1 MLRASHFTQ
10 LGEIVYQEILK
21 KFTSLFPLWAVLLS
35 AVAYVYPEYFAPH
48 QGLIVPF
55 LSLIML
61 GMGVTLSVNS
71 FLAVLKKPSVVLL
84 GTLMQYTVMPLAAW
98 IVCLVLKLPADLA
111 AGVILLGCC
120 PGGTASNVI
129 SYLAKADVALSIVLT
144 SVSTLIAFLATPFL
158 TWVFIGQTI
167 EVDVTGMLVSV
178 VNVVIVP
185 VVLGLAINYFFEKR
199 ISAVREV
206 FPAISA
212 AAIVIIIAIII
223 GTNSTN
229 LEQSGPLVLLA
240 VILHNGLGL
249 AGGYWISKALKLS
262 ETEARTI
269 AIEVGMQ
276 NSGLSV
282 ALAIKHFTAAA
293 ALPGAIFSIWHNLS
307 GALLAGHWSKKV
319 YGLPI
324 KVKHAGKG
332 DLNQGIEVKFQDFI
346 QVGKMS
352 AS

>member
-1 MLRASHFTQ
+1 M
-10 LGEIVYQEILK
+10 LK

-48 QGLIVPF
+48 NNLIVPF

-61 GMGVTLSVNS
+61 GMGVTLSVDS
-71 FLAVLKKPSVVLL
+71 FLAVLKRPHVVFL

-98 IVCLVLKLPADLA
+98 VVCLALKLPADLM

-129 SYLAKADVALSIVLT
+129 CYLAKGDVALSIVLT
-144 SVSTLIAFLATPFL
+144 SVSTMIAFLATPFL
-158 TWVFIGQTI
+158 TWLFIGQTV

-178 VNVVIVP
+178 VNIVIVP
-185 VVLGLAINYFFEKR
+185 VVLGLAVNYFFEAR
-199 ISAVREV
+199 IRAVRDI

-223 GTNSTN
+223 GTNSEN
-229 LEQSGPLVLLA
+229 LEQSGPMVLLA
-240 VILHNGLGL
+240 VVLHNGLGL
-249 AGGYWISKALKLS
+249 AGGYFVSKALKLS
-262 ETEARTI
+262 EIEARTI

-307 GALLAGHWSKKV
+307 GAFLAGHWAKETSSD
-319 YGLPI
+319 PD
-324 KVKHAGKG
+324 KHERPKTSGH
-332 DLNQGIEVKFQDFI
+332 LH
-346 QVGKMS
+346 
-352 AS
+352 

>member
-1 MLRASHFTQ
+1 M
-10 LGEIVYQEILK
+10 LK

-48 QGLIVPF
+48 NNLIVPF

-61 GMGVTLSVNS
+61 GMGVTLSVDS
-71 FLAVLKKPSVVLL
+71 FLAVLKRPHVVIL
-84 GTLMQYTVMPLAAW
+84 GTLIQYTIMPLAAW
-98 IVCLVLKLPADLA
+98 MVCLALNLPSDLM

-144 SVSTLIAFLATPFL
+144 SVSTMIAFIATPFL
-158 TWVFIGQTI
+158 TWLFIGQTV

-178 VNVVIVP
+178 VNIVIVP
-185 VVLGLAINYFFEKR
+185 VVLGLAINYFFEAR
-199 ISAVREV
+199 IRAVRDI

-223 GTNSTN
+223 GTNSEN

-240 VILHNGLGL
+240 VVLHNSLGL
-249 AGGYWISKALKLS
+249 AGGYWVSKALKLS
-262 ETEARTI
+262 EIEARTI

-307 GALLAGHWSKKV
+307 GAFLAGHWAKETSSDSD
-319 YGLPI
+319 
-324 KVKHAGKG
+324 KHERPKTSGH
-332 DLNQGIEVKFQDFI
+332 LH
-346 QVGKMS
+346 
-352 AS
+352 

>member
-1 MLRASHFTQ
+1 M
-10 LGEIVYQEILK
+10 LK

-48 QGLIVPF
+48 NNLIVPF

-61 GMGVTLSVNS
+61 GMGVTLSVDS
-71 FLAVLKKPSVVLL
+71 FLAVLKRPHVVIL
-84 GTLMQYTVMPLAAW
+84 GTLIQYTIMPLAAW
-98 IVCLVLKLPADLA
+98 MVCLALNLPSDLM

-144 SVSTLIAFLATPFL
+144 SVSTMIAFIATPFL
-158 TWVFIGQTI
+158 TWLFIGQTV

-178 VNVVIVP
+178 VNIVIVP
-185 VVLGLAINYFFEKR
+185 VVLGLAINYFFEAR
-199 ISAVREV
+199 IRAVRDI

-223 GTNSTN
+223 GTNSEN

-240 VILHNGLGL
+240 VVLHNGLGL
-249 AGGYWISKALKLS
+249 AGGYFVSKALKLS
-262 ETEARTI
+262 EIEARTI

-307 GALLAGHWSKKV
+307 GAFLAGHWAKETSSD
-319 YGLPI
+319 PD
-324 KVKHAGKG
+324 KHERPKTSGH
-332 DLNQGIEVKFQDFI
+332 LH
-346 QVGKMS
+346 
-352 AS
+352 

>member
-1 MLRASHFTQ
+1 ML
-10 LGEIVYQEILK
+10 E
-21 KFTSLFPLWAVLLS
+21 KFTSLFPIWAILLS
-35 AVAYVYPEYFAPH
+35 IVAYMRPEYFAPH

-61 GMGVTLSVNS
+61 GMGVTLSVDS
-71 FLAVLKKPSVVLL
+71 FLAVLKRPSVVLL
-84 GTLMQYTVMPLAAW
+84 GTLMQYTIMPIAAW
-98 IVCLVLKLPADLA
+98 IVCMVLKLPTDLA

-144 SVSTLIAFLATPFL
+144 SVSTIIAFLATPFL
-158 TWVFIGQTI
+158 TWVFIGQTVN
-167 EVDVTGMLVSV
+167 VDVMGMLVSV

-185 VVLGLAINYFFEKR
+185 VVLGLTINYFFEKR
-199 ISAVREV
+199 INAVREI

-212 AAIVIIIAIII
+212 AAIVIIIAVII
-223 GTNSTN
+223 GANSSS
-229 LEQSGPLVLLA
+229 LEQSGPLVFLA

-249 AGGYWISKALKLS
+249 AGGYGVSKALRLS

-293 ALPGAIFSIWHNLS
+293 ALPGAIFSIWHNIS
-307 GALLAGHWSKKV
+307 GAFLAGHWSKQSVSDPDKSKTPKQNGF
-319 YGLPI
+319 YSKKLG
-324 KVKHAGKG
+324 
-332 DLNQGIEVKFQDFI
+332 
-346 QVGKMS
+346 
-352 AS
+352 

>member
-1 MLRASHFTQ
+1 M
-10 LGEIVYQEILK
+10 LK

-35 AVAYVYPEYFAPH
+35 AVAYFYPEYFAPH
-48 QGLIVPF
+48 KGLIVPF

-61 GMGVTLSVNS
+61 GMGVTLSVDD
-71 FLAVLKKPSVVLL
+71 FLAVLKKPYVVVL
-84 GTLMQYTVMPLAAW
+84 GTAMQYTLMPLIAW
-98 IVCLVLKLPADLA
+98 LICLALNLPTELM
-111 AGVILLGCC
+111 AGVVLLGCC

-129 SYLAKADVALSIVLT
+129 CYLAKGDVALSIVLT

-158 TWVFIGQTI
+158 TWLYIGQT
-167 EVDVTGMLVSV
+167 VDVDIMGMLVSV
-178 VNVVIVP
+178 VKIVLVP
-185 VVLGLAINYFFEKR
+185 VVFGLSINYFFEEK
-199 ISAVREV
+199 ISKIRDI

-212 AAIVIIIAIII
+212 LAIVIIIAVII
-223 GTNSTN
+223 GVNRGS
-229 LEQSGPLVLLA
+229 LESMGPLVLLA

-249 AGGYWISKALKLS
+249 AGGYGVAKALKLS

-307 GALLAGHWSKKV
+307 GAFLAGHWSRDSLHDDKS
-319 YGLPI
+319 
-324 KVKHAGKG
+324 GKPE
-332 DLNQGIEVKFQDFI
+332 LNGNPLE
-346 QVGKMS
+346 
-352 AS
+352 

>member
-1 MLRASHFTQ
+1 M
-10 LGEIVYQEILK
+10 YQKILQ

-35 AVAYVYPEYFAPH
+35 AVAYVYPEYFALH

-61 GMGVTLSVNS
+61 GMGITLLVDS
-71 FLAVLKKPSVVLL
+71 FLAVLKRPSVVLL
-84 GTLMQYTVMPLAAW
+84 GTLMQYTIMPLAAW
-98 IVCLVLKLPADLA
+98 IVCLILKLPADLA

-158 TWVFIGQTI
+158 TWVFIGHTV
-167 EVDVTGMLVSV
+167 EVDIMGMLVSV
-178 VNVVIVP
+178 LNVVIVP
-185 VVLGLAINYFFEKR
+185 VVLGLTINYFFEKR
-199 ISAVREV
+199 ISAIREI

-212 AAIVIIIAIII
+212 AAIVIIVAVII
-223 GTNSTN
+223 GTNSAN
-229 LEQSGPLVLLA
+229 LGKSGPLVLLA

-249 AGGYWISKALKLS
+249 AGGYGVSKFLRLS

-282 ALAIKHFTAAA
+282 ALAVKHFTATA

-307 GALLAGHWSKKV
+307 GAFLAGHWSKQSVSDPDISKRPKKS
-319 YGLPI
+319 GLFS
-324 KVKHAGKG
+324 KKLG
-332 DLNQGIEVKFQDFI
+332 
-346 QVGKMS
+346 
-352 AS
+352 

>member
-1 MLRASHFTQ
+1 MLQ
-10 LGEIVYQEILK
+10 
-21 KFTSLFPLWAVLLS
+21 KFTALFPLWAVLLS
-35 AVAYVYPEYFAPH
+35 VVAYFYPEYFAPH

-61 GMGVTLSVNS
+61 GMGITLSVDS
-71 FLAVLKKPSVVLL
+71 FLAVLKRPSVVLL
-84 GTLMQYTVMPLAAW
+84 GTLMQYTIMPLAAW
-98 IVCLVLKLPADLA
+98 IVCQVLKLPPDLA

-158 TWVFIGQTI
+158 TWVFIGQT
-167 EVDVTGMLVSV
+167 VDVDVMGMLVSV

-199 ISAVREV
+199 INAVREV

-212 AAIVIIIAIII
+212 AAIVIIIAVII
-223 GTNSTN
+223 GTNSAN
-229 LEQSGPLVLLA
+229 LGKSGPLVLLA

-249 AGGYWISKALKLS
+249 AGGYGVSKALQLS

-282 ALAIKHFTAAA
+282 ALAIKHFTATA

-307 GALLAGHWSKKV
+307 GAFLAGHWSKQSVLVHDKSKM
-319 YGLPI
+319 PS
-324 KVKHAGKG
+324 KKG
-332 DLNQGIEVKFQDFI
+332 INSKKLG
-346 QVGKMS
+346 
-352 AS
+352 

>member
-1 MLRASHFTQ
+1 MLQ
-10 LGEIVYQEILK
+10 
-21 KFTSLFPLWAVLLS
+21 KFTSLFPLWAVILS

-48 QGLIVPF
+48 QGLIIPF

-61 GMGVTLSVNS
+61 GMGVTLSVDN
-71 FLAVLKKPSVVLL
+71 FLAVLKKPSVVIL
-84 GTLMQYTVMPLAAW
+84 GTLMKYTIMPLSAW
-98 IVCLVLKLPADLA
+98 VVCSVLKLPADLMI
-111 AGVILLGCC
+111 GVILLGCC

-129 SYLAKADVALSIVLT
+129 CYLAKGDVALSIVLT
-144 SVSTLIAFLATPFL
+144 SVSTLLAFLATPFL
-158 TWVFIGQTI
+158 TWVFIGQI
-167 EVDVTGMLVSV
+167 VEVDIMGMIVSV
-178 VNVVIVP
+178 INVVVVP

-212 AAIVIIIAIII
+212 AAIVIIVAVII
-223 GTNSTN
+223 GTNSAN

-249 AGGYWISKALKLS
+249 AGGYWVSKALKLT
-262 ETEARTI
+262 EIEARTL
-269 AIEVGMQ
+269 AIDTGMQ

-307 GALLAGHWSKKV
+307 GAFLAGHWSKQSVSDPDKNKRPKKS
-319 YGLPI
+319 GLYS
-324 KVKHAGKG
+324 KKLG
-332 DLNQGIEVKFQDFI
+332 
-346 QVGKMS
+346 
-352 AS
+352 

>member
-1 MLRASHFTQ
+1 M
-10 LGEIVYQEILK
+10 LK

-48 QGLIVPF
+48 NNLIVPL

-61 GMGVTLSVNS
+61 GMGVTLSVGS
-71 FLAVLKKPSVVLL
+71 FFAVLKRPYVVIL
-84 GTLMQYTVMPLAAW
+84 GTLMQYTLMPLAAW
-98 IVCLVLKLPADLA
+98 IVCLALKLPTDLA

-129 SYLAKADVALSIVLT
+129 CYLAKGDVALSIVLT
-144 SVSTLIAFLATPFL
+144 SVSTMVAFLATPFL
-158 TWVFIGQTI
+158 TWLFIGQT
-167 EVDVTGMLVSV
+167 VDVDVMGMLVSV
-178 VNVVIVP
+178 VNIVIVP
-185 VVLGLAINYFFEKR
+185 VVLGLSINYFFEKR
-199 ISAVREV
+199 ITAVRDV

-212 AAIVIIIAIII
+212 LAIVVIIAIII
-223 GTNSTN
+223 GTNSEN
-229 LEQSGPLVLLA
+229 LEQSGLLVLVA

-249 AGGYWISKALKLS
+249 AGGYGVAKAFRLS
-262 ETEARTI
+262 EKEARTL

-307 GALLAGHWSKKV
+307 GAFLAGHWSKTSVPDADKSKM
-319 YGLPI
+319 PI
-324 KVKHAGKG
+324 KSGHNIKKLG
-332 DLNQGIEVKFQDFI
+332 
-346 QVGKMS
+346 
-352 AS
+352 

>member
-1 MLRASHFTQ
+1 
-10 LGEIVYQEILK
+10 
-21 KFTSLFPLWAVLLS
+21 LFPLWAILLS
-35 AVAYVYPEYFAPH
+35 VVAYIRPEYFAPH

-61 GMGVTLSVNS
+61 GMGVTLSVDS
-71 FLAVLKKPSVVLL
+71 FLAVLKRPSVVLL
-84 GTLMQYTVMPLAAW
+84 GTLMQYTIMPLAGW

-158 TWVFIGQTI
+158 TWVFIGQTV
-167 EVDVTGMLVSV
+167 EVDVMGMLVSV

-185 VVLGLAINYFFEKR
+185 VVLGLTINYFFEKR
-199 ISAVREV
+199 INAVREV

-212 AAIVIIIAIII
+212 AAIVIIIAVII
-223 GTNSTN
+223 GTNSAN
-229 LEQSGPLVLLA
+229 IEQSGPLVLLA

-249 AGGYWISKALKLS
+249 AGGYWVSKALKLS

-307 GALLAGHWSKKV
+307 GAFLAGRWSKQSVSDPDESKRPKKV
-319 YGLPI
+319 
-324 KVKHAGKG
+324 
-332 DLNQGIEVKFQDFI
+332 GIHSKKL
-346 QVGKMS
+346 G
-352 AS
+352 

>member
-1 MLRASHFTQ
+1 M
-10 LGEIVYQEILK
+10 LK

-48 QGLIVPF
+48 NNLIVPF

-61 GMGVTLSVNS
+61 GMGVTLSADN
-71 FLAVLKKPSVVLL
+71 FLAVLKRPHVVFL
-84 GTLMQYTVMPLAAW
+84 GTLMQYTIMPLAAW
-98 IVCLVLKLPADLA
+98 IVCMALKLPADLM

-129 SYLAKADVALSIVLT
+129 CYLAKGDVALSIVLT
-144 SVSTLIAFLATPFL
+144 SVSTMIAFLATPFL
-158 TWVFIGQTI
+158 TWLFIGQTV

-178 VNVVIVP
+178 VNIVIVP
-185 VVLGLAINYFFEKR
+185 VVLGLTINYFFEAR
-199 ISAVREV
+199 IRAVRDV

-212 AAIVIIIAIII
+212 AAIVVIIAIII
-223 GTNSTN
+223 GTNSEN

-249 AGGYWISKALKLS
+249 AGGYGVAKALKLS
-262 ETEARTI
+262 EIEARTI

-307 GALLAGHWSKKV
+307 GAFLAGHWAKKPV
-319 YGLPI
+319 PDTD
-324 KVKHAGKG
+324 KHETPK
-332 DLNQGIEVKFQDFI
+332 QMGI
-346 QVGKMS
+346 
-352 AS
+352 

>member
-1 MLRASHFTQ
+1 M
-10 LGEIVYQEILK
+10 LK
-21 KFTSLFPLWAVLLS
+21 KFTSLFPLWAVILS

-48 QGLIVPF
+48 NNLIVPF

-61 GMGVTLSVNS
+61 GMGVTLSVDS
-71 FLAVLKKPSVVLL
+71 FLAVLKRPHVVFL

-98 IVCLVLKLPADLA
+98 VVCLALKLPSDLMV
-111 AGVILLGCC
+111 GVILLGCC

-144 SVSTLIAFLATPFL
+144 SVSTMIAFIATPFL
-158 TWVFIGQTI
+158 TWLFIGQTV

-178 VNVVIVP
+178 VNIVIVP
-185 VVLGLAINYFFEKR
+185 VVLGLAVNYFFEAR
-199 ISAVREV
+199 IKAVRDI

-223 GTNSTN
+223 GTNSEN

-240 VILHNGLGL
+240 VVLHNGLGL
-249 AGGYWISKALKLS
+249 AGGYVVSKALKLS
-262 ETEARTI
+262 EIEARTI

-307 GALLAGHWSKKV
+307 GAFLAGHWAKETSSD
-319 YGLPI
+319 PD
-324 KVKHAGKG
+324 KHERPKTSGH
-332 DLNQGIEVKFQDFI
+332 LH
-346 QVGKMS
+346 
-352 AS
+352 

>member
-1 MLRASHFTQ
+1 M
-10 LGEIVYQEILK
+10 
-21 KFTSLFPLWAVLLS
+21 
-35 AVAYVYPEYFAPH
+35 YPEYFAPH
-48 QGLIVPF
+48 NNLIVPF

-61 GMGVTLSVNS
+61 GMGVTLSADS
-71 FLAVLKKPSVVLL
+71 FLAVLKRPRVIFL
-84 GTLMQYTVMPLAAW
+84 GTLMQYTLMPLAAW
-98 IVCLVLKLPADLA
+98 VVCMALKLPADLM

-129 SYLAKADVALSIVLT
+129 CYLAKGDVALSIVLT
-144 SVSTLIAFLATPFL
+144 SVSTMIAFLATPFL
-158 TWVFIGQTI
+158 TWLFIGQTV

-178 VNVVIVP
+178 VNIVIVP
-185 VVLGLAINYFFEKR
+185 VALGLAINYFFEAR
-199 ISAVREV
+199 IRAVKDV

-223 GTNSTN
+223 GTNSGN

-240 VILHNGLGL
+240 VVLHNGLGL
-249 AGGYWISKALKLS
+249 AGGYGAAKALKFS
-262 ETEARTI
+262 EIEARTI

-307 GALLAGHWSKKV
+307 GAFLAGYWEKKPVPNPDKHGRSKTI
-319 YGLPI
+319 GNL
-324 KVKHAGKG
+324 HH
-332 DLNQGIEVKFQDFI
+332 
-346 QVGKMS
+346 
-352 AS
+352 